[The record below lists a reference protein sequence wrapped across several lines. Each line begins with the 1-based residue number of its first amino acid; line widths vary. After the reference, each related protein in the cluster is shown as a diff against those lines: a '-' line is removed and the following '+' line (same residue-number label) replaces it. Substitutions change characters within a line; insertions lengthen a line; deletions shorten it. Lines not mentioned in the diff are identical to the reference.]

1 MSDNPHPRADE
12 LDSLTTLDL
21 LGLIHREDRNA
32 LDAVQGSLPEIGSA
46 VDEILLRL
54 RAGGTLHYF
63 GAGNSGRIAALDA
76 AECPATFGVDRH
88 LVQVHESGQ
97 GAPEDDPSAGRQAAQ
112 LAGLGPSDVA
122 LGVTASGRSAYV
134 AAALEEARAA
144 GALVVVLV
152 CAIAS
157 PVLVNA
163 DIAIEIP
170 TGPEVIA
177 GSTRMKAGT
186 AQKVALNMISTSLFT
201 KLGYTYRGRTVGVVA
216 DTDKQHRRAVRIVG
230 ELTNAPVD
238 RVERALADSAGDAR
252 LAVLILMRGLNKEE
266 AREVLVS
273 AEGSLFVAFAVTAPG
288 NSTVA

>member
-1 MSDNPHPRADE
+1 M
-12 LDSLTTLDL
+12 
-21 LGLIHREDRNA
+21 
-32 LDAVQGSLPEIGSA
+32 
-46 VDEILLRL
+46 
-54 RAGGTLHYF
+54 
-63 GAGNSGRIAALDA
+63 
-76 AECPATFGVDRH
+76 
-88 LVQVHESGQ
+88 
-97 GAPEDDPSAGRQAAQ
+97 
-112 LAGLGPSDVA
+112 
-122 LGVTASGRSAYV
+122 
-134 AAALEEARAA
+134 EEARAA

-201 KLGYTYRGRTVGVVA
+201 KLGYTYLVRTDGVVA
-216 DTDKQHRRAVRIVG
+216 DTVKQHRRVVRIVG
-230 ELTNAPVD
+230 VLTNAPVH
-238 RVERALADSAGDAR
+238 RVKQAVGDSGGDAR